1 MNAEQGHEHAHAHV
15 HVPARGY
22 ETRDVSVAPLL
33 KFGGGLI
40 VALVATVLLMLGF
53 YHLFVSRR
61 PAAVEEKAQANI
73 YQQLRDLHR
82 DEDAALGR
90 YGWVVDRKAGIVRIP
105 IDRAMDLV
113 AEKPDR
119 FGKGPKTELEMN
131 SHAGTPVPPASAS
144 TNADATSTAS
154 PGPKP

>member
-1 MNAEQGHEHAHAHV
+1 MKAEHGHEPARAHGHV

-22 ETRDVSVAPLL
+22 ETRDVAVTPLL
-33 KFGGGLI
+33 RFGGGLVI
-40 VALVATVLLMLGF
+40 ALVATVLLMLGF

-61 PAAVEEKAQANI
+61 PPAHEEKPQTNI

-90 YGWVVDRKAGIVRIP
+90 YGWVDRKAGIVRIP
-105 IDRAMDLV
+105 IDRAIELV

-119 FGKGPKTELEMN
+119 FGKGPKTEVEMN
-131 SHAGTPVPPASAS
+131 SHAGTPAPPA
-144 TNADATSTAS
+144 TAS